1 MEKRLPIKWDK
12 KAKENLDKI
21 YHYIAEDSES
31 ASRHVKRELIKLAQS
46 LNDFPKKYSKEE
58 FLKDEPEDYRS
69 VSKWS
74 YKIIFEITENSLII
88 IDIFH
93 TKQDPSSMKK

>member
-1 MEKRLPIKWDK
+1 
-12 KAKENLDKI
+12 
-21 YHYIAEDSES
+21 
-31 ASRHVKRELIKLAQS
+31 VKRELIKLAQS

-88 IDIFH
+88 IDIFSH
-93 TKQDPSSMKK
+93 NAESLINKKVIHLRIIHP